1 MKDKLFA
8 PENVSQRP
16 NRARKMRTRMLLVP
30 GFSSS
35 PKLLLIYLR
44 TCAHVESAGKRLPS
58 HVPFSFHSTRMVAM
72 APGVEEK
79 PDYDDAGL
87 FADIDD
93 IECLIFLIG

>member
-1 MKDKLFA
+1 
-8 PENVSQRP
+8 
-16 NRARKMRTRMLLVP
+16 
-30 GFSSS
+30 
-35 PKLLLIYLR
+35 
-44 TCAHVESAGKRLPS
+44 
-58 HVPFSFHSTRMVAM
+58 MVAM